1 MLRILVINSH
11 MLIQKSDKNFKRLF
25 FLFFLG
31 LGVRIEDDILITK
44 GANTNQLSCEVLSKG
59 CPKEVDE
66 IEDLMLG

>member
-1 MLRILVINSH
+1 MY
-11 MLIQKSDKNFKRLF
+11 LIYIF
-25 FLFFLG
+25 FFILG

-44 GANTNQLSCEVLSKG
+44 GVNANQLSCEVLSKG